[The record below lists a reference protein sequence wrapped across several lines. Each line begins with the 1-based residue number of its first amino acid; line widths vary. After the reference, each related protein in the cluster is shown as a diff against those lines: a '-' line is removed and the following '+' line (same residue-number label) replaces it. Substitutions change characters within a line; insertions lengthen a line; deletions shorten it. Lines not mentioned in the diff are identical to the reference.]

1 MTVQFHSNL
10 RNLIVGRGL
19 VLGFT
24 SPAAISIFGGARPT
38 AAQITSAWSSYNTS
52 NPNFLAHYN
61 GATWTNPNGGTVLT
75 LTTFPPAVNALNT
88 GTGAWAILW
97 ATNVSG
103 ASVAGATLPS
113 TQFIVVDVTE
123 FAGTG
128 VIKFTSAEFT
138 SGVSKAILTGNINVT
153 SS

>member
-1 MTVQFHSNL
+1 MTVQFHSNI

-19 VLGFT
+19 SLGFT
-24 SPAAISIFGGARPT
+24 SPCAISIFGGARPT
-38 AAQITSAWSSYNTS
+38 AAQITSSWASYNTS
-52 NPNFLAHYN
+52 NPNFLAHYL

-75 LTTFPPAVNALNT
+75 LTTIPAAVNALNT
-88 GTGAWAILW
+88 GTGVWAILW
-97 ATNVSG
+97 ATNISG
-103 ASVAGATLPS
+103 ASVAGSTLPS
-113 TQFIVVDVTE
+113 TQFIVVDVSE

-138 SGVSKAILTGNINVT
+138 SGVSKAILLGNINVT